1 MTGRS
6 YGHYCPVARTL
17 ELVGERWTLLIV
29 RELILG
35 PMRFTDLNDA
45 LPGIPR
51 NLLAD
56 RLRDL
61 EAHGLVARRTLA
73 PPAARTVYELTDA
86 GRGLVPVIADLARW
100 GLSHLDPPGP
110 DEEVSPVMAVLAGL
124 AAHVR
129 PDADPAAGEETYR
142 LEVDGREFTLRLA
155 GGDLSFDSGTPRAPG
170 SAAGAEPDLV
180 VSTSAAVLLR
190 LRAGAETAAKAV
202 AAGRIRFTPDDP
214 ARIRRFLERFD
225 LPAPTP
231 RRPKERA

>member
-17 ELVGERWTLLIV
+17 ELIGERWTLLIV
-29 RELILG
+29 RELVLG
-35 PMRFTDLNDA
+35 PMRFTDLHGA

-51 NLLAD
+51 NLLSD

-100 GLSHLDPPGP
+100 GLSHPDPPRP
-110 DEEVSPVMAVLAGL
+110 DEEVSPAMAVLAGL

-129 PDADPAAGEETYR
+129 PGPANGDETYR

-155 GGDLSFDSGTPRAPG
+155 GGDLTFESGGT
-170 SAAGAEPDLV
+170 EPDLV

-190 LRAGAETAAKAV
+190 LRAGAEPVAKAK
-202 AAGRIRFTPDDP
+202 AAGRIRFAPDDP
-214 ARIRRFLERFD
+214 VRIRRFLDRFA
-225 LPAPTP
+225 LPTP
-231 RRPKERA
+231 TARQRKERA

>member
-6 YGHYCPVARTL
+6 YGHYCPVAQTL

-110 DEEVSPVMAVLAGL
+110 DDEVSPAMAVLAGL

-129 PDADPAAGEETYR
+129 PDTASGDETYR

-155 GGDLSFDSGTPRAPG
+155 GGDLSFG
-170 SAAGAEPDLV
+170 AAGAEPDLV

-190 LRAGAETAAKAV
+190 LRAGAETVAKAV

-214 ARIRRFLERFD
+214 ARMRRFLERFD
-225 LPAPTP
+225 LPVPTP

>member
-1 MTGRS
+1 MTRRS

-35 PMRFTDLNDA
+35 PMRFTDLNGA

-51 NLLAD
+51 NLLAE

-61 EAHGLVARRTLA
+61 EGYGLVAGRALA
-73 PPAARTVYELTDA
+73 PPAARTVYELTGA
-86 GRGLVPVIADLARW
+86 GRDLVPVIADLARW

-129 PDADPAAGEETYR
+129 PTDGDETYR

-155 GGDLSFDSGTPRAPG
+155 AGDLSFESAGTQ
-170 SAAGAEPDLV
+170 PDLV
-180 VSTSAAVLLR
+180 V
-190 LRAGAETAAKAV
+190 
-202 AAGRIRFTPDDP
+202 
-214 ARIRRFLERFD
+214 
-225 LPAPTP
+225 
-231 RRPKERA
+231 